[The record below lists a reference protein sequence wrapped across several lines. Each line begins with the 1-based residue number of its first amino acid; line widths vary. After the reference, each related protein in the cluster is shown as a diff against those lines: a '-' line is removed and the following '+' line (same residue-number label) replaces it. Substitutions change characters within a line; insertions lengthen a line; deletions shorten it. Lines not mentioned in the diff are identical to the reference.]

1 MLLFKEHAIFTCN
14 GEIFWHMRFKNK
26 ITVFFDKERKQNLR
40 VFLHTLEQTNVFI
53 QFIRRCT
60 TLQYIGYTQE
70 SYKNGAWKQVN
81 EQEFEMA
88 DTFAASRADAAPYKL
103 EIALAATNKCAAFK
117 FVTYYFSSLDID
129 YFTNLIIDG
138 TRTADVSISAFVRN
152 RETKEWQPY
161 KWSKGVPYD
170 IAADYLSLSSENR
183 AQADS
188 FIQRLTHV

>member
-1 MLLFKEHAIFTCN
+1 
-14 GEIFWHMRFKNK
+14 MRFKNK

-60 TLQYIGYTQE
+60 TLTYIGYTQE

-81 EQEFEMA
+81 EQEFELA
-88 DTFAASRADAAPYKL
+88 DTFAASRAEAAPYKL
-103 EIALAATNKCAAFK
+103 EISLAATNKCAGFK

-129 YFTNLIIDG
+129 YFTNLIMDG
-138 TRTADVSISAFVRN
+138 TNTSDLTINAFVRD
-152 RETKEWQPY
+152 RETKDWTPY
-161 KWSKGVPYD
+161 VWTKGIPHDV
-170 IAADYLSLSSENR
+170 AEDYISLSSENR

-188 FIQRLTHV
+188 FIQRLTRV